1 MSNAPRLLRDVI
13 NIPTETHKG
22 DLVFKLADAADHA
35 AQTVDEYV
43 VTDQLL
49 QAFLDAAGL
58 IRSAVTGNASKA
70 AFLHGSF
77 GSGKSNF
84 MGILQLLLDD
94 YTGARSKP
102 ELAPVVA
109 SLDEWKGDKKFL
121 TVPFHLIGADDLESA
136 IFGQYVRHLKEIE
149 PSAPPPAVFADEPI
163 LENADQLRSKVGDD
177 MFFADLSSGSTGGS
191 GEWGA
196 FETAWTA
203 SSYDAARNAPHGAP
217 DRTRLVQALLGTWLP
232 TYAAGAAANRA
243 GYVSF
248 EDGLSAISIHAQSLG
263 YSGVILFLDELIL
276 WFISRM
282 ADMAWV
288 NEEASKLSELVE
300 AASAGRPVPIVSII
314 ARQRDL
320 RDLVGDGVPGVERV
334 SFADQL
340 KFQADRFST
349 ITLDDSNLPLVA
361 NRRLLTPISPEA
373 RAELDA
379 AFETMS
385 LSPRVHDALLAEQ
398 GTDEVFRLT
407 YPFSPAFMTVLVGL
421 AEALQRTRTGLR
433 VLLELLVARRDYIEV
448 GQLVPVGD
456 LYDVLDSGNDA
467 LSDVMRSAFEQARKI
482 YRERLRPALLGEHQL
497 GPADPL
503 TTAFVNDDRLIKT
516 LLLAALVPESPPFK
530 NLTVERLV
538 ALNHGTITSPIP
550 GQETAIAINKL
561 NHLAA
566 HVGELSI
573 GSDAN
578 NPTVFISLA
587 GVDTTAILGSAD
599 TVDNS
604 AARRTL
610 VRELVMNM
618 LGLSPGELQSTYPF
632 VWNGLRRDVAVV
644 FGNIRDASN
653 LPDAAFS
660 NDGPSWKL
668 IVDFPF
674 DEGPFTPRD
683 DLARL
688 EGFRTAGASW
698 STLCWL
704 PSFFTQA
711 TQDILGRL
719 VRLNYVL
726 ASDQRFNDATK
737 QLSQVD
743 RASAKPILES
753 MRTATRS
760 QIDAALLGA
769 YGVVT
774 ADEKVVDVGHPLE
787 SHFPSLKLGL
797 VIAPPT
803 KANFQEALNQVL
815 DQALKHTYPGSPDLG
830 TEVKVAEVRR
840 VAALCTDAVV
850 EPDGRLV
857 VSDSGDRRLLQRIA
871 NPLQLGIQS
880 EQAFTL
886 AGAADRWDNAFNKAI
901 SQARINGAEAET
913 VGLLRQAIDTPLA
926 MGLTTQLENLIILV
940 WAKGTNRTFRLHGG
954 PVEASVDRLD
964 DVWEVVP
971 QDLPSQEA
979 WSAALE
985 RLSSIFGINLPTKQ
999 LSGYS
1004 VERAGIE
1011 LRKVSAEHRAA
1022 SDALLATVTRV
1033 GDEFGLSGDS
1043 FARLESA
1050 RAAQKLLSDLDNATT
1065 DLERVEVLAEAPV
1078 GTSELGL
1085 GKSIST
1091 AQSVVAELQAAQFPI
1106 IRAAMAQP
1114 EGQSLGSRLSDAL
1127 ATEELAIG
1135 LVAVLR
1141 EVQAAAIG
1149 IVTTPTAPV
1158 TPLPNPTPPP
1168 PPSYREWKGNDVLEA
1183 RTQLDDIRDRIEAG
1197 SLSQESVQIAISWN
1211 EPESAGPTE

>member
-1 MSNAPRLLRDVI
+1 MSNAPRLLREVI

-22 DLVFKLADAADHA
+22 DLVFKLADAAEHA
-35 AQTVDEYV
+35 AQTVDDYV
-43 VTDQLL
+43 VTDQLRA
-49 QAFLDAAGL
+49 AFTDAVAL
-58 IRSAVTGNASKA
+58 IRSAVTGHASKA

-94 YTGARSKP
+94 YTGARAIP

-121 TVPFHLIGADDLESA
+121 TVPFHLIGENDLESA
-136 IFGQYVRHLKEIE
+136 VFGQYVRHLKEIQ

-163 LENADQLRSKVGDD
+163 LENADQLRSQVGDD
-177 MFFADLSSGSTGGS
+177 KFFATLSSGATEGGGS
-191 GEWGA
+191 WGD
-196 FETAWTA
+196 FESAWTA

-217 DRTRLVQALLGTWLP
+217 DRTRLVQALIGTWL
-232 TYAAGAAANRA
+232 TSFAAGAAANRA

-263 YSGVILFLDELIL
+263 YAGVILFLDELIL
-276 WFISRM
+276 WFLSRM
-282 ADMAWV
+282 ADTAWV
-288 NEEASKLSELVE
+288 SEQASKLSELVE
-300 AASAGRPVPIVSII
+300 AASANRPVPIVSII

-320 RDLVGDGVPGVERV
+320 RDLVGDSVPGVEKL
-334 SFADQL
+334 SFAAQL
-340 KFQADRFST
+340 DYQADRFST

-361 NRRLLTPISPEA
+361 NRRLLMPIDDEA
-373 RAELDA
+373 KAVLDA
-379 AFETMS
+379 AFASLS
-385 LSPRVHDALLAEQ
+385 LSPRVHDVLLAER
-398 GTDEVFRLT
+398 GTDEAFRLT
-407 YPFSPAFMTVLVGL
+407 YPFTPAFMTVLVDL
-421 AEALQRTRTGLR
+421 AESLQRTRTGLR
-433 VLLELLVARRDYIEV
+433 VLLELLVARRDFIEV

-456 LYDVLDSGNDA
+456 LYDVIDSGNEA
-467 LSDVMRSAFEQARKI
+467 LSDVMRSAFEQARKV
-482 YRERLRPALLGEHQL
+482 YKERLRPALLGEHHL

-503 TTAFVNDDRLIKT
+503 TPAFVNDDRLIKT
-516 LLLAALVPESPPFK
+516 LLLAALVPDSIPFK

-538 ALNHGTITSPIP
+538 ALNHGTISSPIP

-566 HVGELSI
+566 HAGELSI

-578 NPTVFISLA
+578 NPTVAISLS
-587 GVDTTAILGSAD
+587 GVDTAAILGSAD
-599 TVDNS
+599 SVDNS
-604 AARRTL
+604 ASRRTL
-610 VRELVMNM
+610 VRELVMSM
-618 LGLSPGELQSTYPF
+618 LALPPGELQSTYPF
-632 VWNGLRRDVAVV
+632 VWNGLRRDVSVV
-644 FGNIRDASN
+644 FGNIRDTSN

-660 NDGPSWKL
+660 NDGPSWNL

-674 DEGPFTPRD
+674 DEGPFTPLD
-683 DLARL
+683 DLERL
-688 EGFRTAGASW
+688 ERFRANGASW

-737 QLSQVD
+737 LLNQVD

-787 SHFPSLKLGL
+787 SHFPSLKSSL
-797 VIAPPT
+797 VISPPT
-803 KANFQEALNQVL
+803 KANLQEALNQVL
-815 DQALKHTYPGSPDLG
+815 DQALRHTYSGSPDLG
-830 TEVKVAEVRR
+830 TEVKAAEVRK
-840 VAALCTDAVV
+840 VADLCTDAVV

-857 VSDSGDRRLLQRIA
+857 VSDTADRRLLQRIA
-871 NPLQLGIQS
+871 NPLQLGVQS

-886 AGAADRWDNAFNKAI
+886 AGAADRWDNAFTKVINQAI
-901 SQARINGAEAET
+901 QNGAETQT
-913 VGLLRQAIDTPLA
+913 VGLLRQAIDTPAA
-926 MGLTTQLENLIILV
+926 MGLTQQLENLIILV
-940 WAKGTNRTFRLHGG
+940 WAKSTNRTFSLHGG
-954 PVEASVDRLD
+954 PVTASVDRLD
-964 DVWEVVP
+964 DIWEVVP
-971 QDLPSQEA
+971 QELPSPEA

-1011 LRKVSAEHRAA
+1011 LRRVSTEYRSAAE
-1022 SDALLATVTRV
+1022 ALVATVTRV
-1033 GDEFGLSGDS
+1033 GKEFGLAADS
-1043 FARLESA
+1043 FPRLESA
-1050 RAAQKLLSDLDNATT
+1050 RAAQQLLGSLDTAST
-1065 DLERVEVLAEAPV
+1065 DLERVKILAEAPI

-1091 AQSVVAELQAAQFPI
+1091 AQSVVAELDAAQFPI
-1106 IRAAMAQP
+1106 IQAAMAQP
-1114 EGQSLGSRLSDAL
+1114 AGAHLGPQLTGAL
-1127 ATEELAIG
+1127 TAEELAVG
-1135 LVAVLR
+1135 LAAVLKTA
-1141 EVQAAAIG
+1141 QDAAIA
-1149 IVTTPTAPV
+1149 IVTKPT
-1158 TPLPNPTPPP
+1158 TPLPPLPPP
-1168 PPSYREWKGNDVLEA
+1168 APSPSHREWKGSDLSVA
-1183 RTQLDDIRDRIEAG
+1183 RMQLDDIQKRIQAG
-1197 SLSQESVQIAISWN
+1197 ALEPETVEISISWN
-1211 EPESAGPTE
+1211 EPDAAGPTE

>member
-1 MSNAPRLLRDVI
+1 MSNAPRLLREVI

-22 DLVFKLADAADHA
+22 DLVFKLADAAEHA

-49 QAFLDAAGL
+49 GAFMGAVGL
-58 IRSAVTGNASKA
+58 IRSAVTGHASKA

-84 MGILQLLLDD
+84 MGVLQLLLDD
-94 YTGARSKP
+94 YTGARAKP

-163 LENADQLRSKVGDD
+163 LENADKLRSQVGDD
-177 MFFADLSSGSTGGS
+177 KFFATLSSGAIGG
-191 GEWGA
+191 GGGWGD
-196 FETAWTA
+196 FESDWTA

-217 DRTRLVQALLGTWLP
+217 DRTRLVQALVGTWL
-232 TYAAGAAANRA
+232 TSFAAGAAANRA

-248 EDGLSAISIHAQSLG
+248 EDGLSAISVHAQSLG
-263 YSGVILFLDELIL
+263 YAGVILFLDELIL

-288 NEEASKLSELVE
+288 NEEASKLSELME
-300 AASAGRPVPIVSII
+300 APSAGRPVPIVSII

-320 RDLVGDGVPGVERV
+320 LDLVGEGVPGVEKV

-340 KFQADRFST
+340 KFQEERFST
-349 ITLDDSNLPLVA
+349 IRLDDSNLALVA
-361 NRRLLTPISPEA
+361 SHRLLTPIDDEA
-373 RAELDA
+373 EAVLDA
-379 AFETMS
+379 AFASTS
-385 LSPRVHDALLAEQ
+385 LSPRVHDVLLAER

-407 YPFSPAFMTVLVGL
+407 YPFSPAFMTVLVDL
-421 AEALQRTRTGLR
+421 AESLQRTRTGLR
-433 VLLELLVARRDYIEV
+433 VLLELLVDRRDVIEV

-456 LYDVLDSGNDA
+456 LYGVIDSGDEA
-467 LSDVMRSAFEQARKI
+467 LSDAMRPAFERARKV
-482 YRERLRPALLGEHQL
+482 YKERLRPALLGEHHL

-503 TTAFVNDDRLIKT
+503 TTAFINDDRLIKT
-516 LLLAALVPESPPFK
+516 LLLAALIPESVPFK

-538 ALNHGTITSPIP
+538 ALNHGTISSPIP

-578 NPTVFISLA
+578 NPTISISLS
-587 GVDTTAILGSAD
+587 GVDTAAILGSAD
-599 TVDNS
+599 SIDNS
-604 AARRTL
+604 ASRRTL
-610 VRELVMNM
+610 VRELVMSM
-618 LGLSPGELQSTYPF
+618 LALPTGELQSTYPF
-632 VWNGLRRDVAVV
+632 VWHGLRRDVSVV
-644 FGNIRDASN
+644 FGNIRDTSN

-674 DEGPFTPRD
+674 DEGPFTPHD
-683 DLARL
+683 DLERL
-688 EGFRTAGASW
+688 EGFSSSGASW

-711 TQDILGRL
+711 TQDTLGRL

-760 QIDAALLGA
+760 QVDAALLGA

-774 ADEKVVDVGHPLE
+774 PDEKVVDVGHPLE
-787 SHFPSLKLGL
+787 SHFPSLKLSL
-797 VIAPPT
+797 TISPPT
-803 KANFQEALNQVL
+803 KANLQEALNQVL
-815 DQALKHTYPGSPDLG
+815 DQALRHTYPGSPDLG
-830 TEVKVAEVRR
+830 TEVKAAEVRK
-840 VAALCTDAVV
+840 VADLCTDAVV

-857 VSDSGDRRLLQRIA
+857 VSDTSDRRLLQRIA
-871 NPLQLGIQS
+871 NPLQLGVQS

-886 AGAADRWDNAFNKAI
+886 AGVADRWDNAFNKAI
-901 SQARINGAEAET
+901 NQAILNGSETQT

-926 MGLTTQLENLIILV
+926 MGLTAQLENLIILV
-940 WAKGTNRTFRLHGG
+940 WAKGTNRTFSLHGG
-954 PVEASVDRLD
+954 PVEATVDRLD
-964 DVWEVVP
+964 DAWEVVP
-971 QDLPSQEA
+971 QELPSPEA
-979 WSAALE
+979 WSVALE
-985 RLSSIFGINLPTKQ
+985 RLSSIFGINLATKQ

-1004 VERAGIE
+1004 VERAGID
-1011 LRKVSAEHRAA
+1011 LRRVSSQYRSAAE
-1022 SDALLATVTRV
+1022 ALVATVTSV
-1033 GDEFGLSGDS
+1033 GNEFGLPTDS
-1043 FARLESA
+1043 FPRLEAA
-1050 RAAQKLLSDLDNATT
+1050 RAAQELLIGLDAAST
-1065 DLERVEVLAEAPV
+1065 DLERVTILAEAPV

-1091 AQSVVAELQAAQFPI
+1091 AQSVVAELDAAQLPI
-1106 IRAAMAQP
+1106 IRAAMDQP
-1114 EGQSLGSRLSDAL
+1114 EGQPLGPQFTDAL
-1127 ATEELAIG
+1127 TAEELAVG
-1135 LVAVLR
+1135 LAPVLKL
-1141 EVQAAAIG
+1141 VQDAAIA
-1149 IVTTPTAPV
+1149 IVTK
-1158 TPLPNPTPPP
+1158 PPP
-1168 PPSYREWKGNDVLEA
+1168 PPPPKPPLPPSHKGWQGSDISVA
-1183 RTQLDDIRDRIEAG
+1183 RTKLDDIQKRIQDGALAPETVEI
-1197 SLSQESVQIAISWN
+1197 SISWN
-1211 EPESAGPTE
+1211 EPEAVGPTE